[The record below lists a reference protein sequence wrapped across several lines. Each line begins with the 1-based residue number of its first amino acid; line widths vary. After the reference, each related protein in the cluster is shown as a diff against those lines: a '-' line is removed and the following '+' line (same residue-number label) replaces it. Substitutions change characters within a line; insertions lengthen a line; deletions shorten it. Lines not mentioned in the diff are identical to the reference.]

1 MIQITLIT
9 IAASERENHHFFF
22 GGGGWVGSF
31 IGLYYITTLYMI
43 NSLDY
48 HHLWASS
55 VP

>member
-22 GGGGWVGSF
+22 GGGGGSF